1 MFTCMK
7 KISLLLC
14 LLAGTL
20 FSAAQTS
27 SSDSNQLP
35 SAPSA
40 VLTPKPAPK
49 PEAVPPA
56 KQEPKPSTA
65 PATPVLESLDKKK
78 PQPVAP
84 LDVPSDASLPRRP
97 AQTPAPA
104 KAAAEPEEDLT
115 TFVKRVEEVN
125 VIFTV
130 TDKRGRFIKDLR
142 KEDFAVLDDKR
153 PAEAVRGFSAETNL
167 PLRVG
172 LLIDASN
179 SIRAQFKFEQEAAIE
194 FLNQIIRPKV
204 DRALVVG
211 FDSTVE
217 IQQDFTNDTE
227 ALSKGIRMLRPG
239 GGTALFDAIYRVC
252 KERLMDTGDTQPVRR
267 AIILLSDGDDN
278 QSRVTREEAIEMAQR
293 AGVIVYTIGTSLSPD
308 KGRGDKVLERI
319 AETTGGRAFFP
330 FKIQDVANAF
340 SDIQDELRSQYVLA
354 YKPADFLAD
363 GRYRSID
370 ISVPNKKLKVRSR
383 KGYFAPR
390 K

>member
-1 MFTCMK
+1 MK
-7 KISLLLC
+7 KTCIVLFSLL
-14 LLAGTL
+14 AMYVMG
-20 FSAAQTS
+20 AAQ
-27 SSDSNQLP
+27 SSDQNSLP
-35 SAPSA
+35 SAPSSTLA
-40 VLTPKPAPK
+40 PAPK
-49 PEAVPPA
+49 PVAQAPA
-56 KQEPKPSTA
+56 KSTDKPGDSKTA
-65 PATPVLESLDKKK
+65 PAPPVLESLDKDKKK

-84 LDVPSDASLPRRP
+84 LEPPKDSALPTRPS
-97 AQTPAPA
+97 QTPGDTTKQDP
-104 KAAAEPEEDLT
+104 KPGEGDDLT
-115 TFVKRVEEVN
+115 IIKRVEEVN

-130 TDKRGRFIKDLR
+130 TDKRGRFIKDL
-142 KEDFAVLDDKR
+142 KQQDFAILDDKR
-153 PAEAVRGFSAETNL
+153 PAEAVRSFSAETNL

-172 LLIDASN
+172 LLVDASN
-179 SIRAQFKFEQEAAIE
+179 SVRSQFKFEQEAAIE
-194 FLNQIIRPKV
+194 FLNQIVRPKV

-217 IQQDFTNDTE
+217 IEQDFTNNTE

-239 GGTALFDAIYRVC
+239 GGTALYDAIYRVC
-252 KERLMDTGDTQPVRR
+252 KERLMNTGDTETVRR

-293 AGVIVYTIGTSLSPD
+293 AGVIIYTIGTSLSPD

-319 AETTGGRAFFP
+319 AETTGGRSFFP

-370 ISVPNKKLKVRSR
+370 IHTPNKKLKVRAR

>member
-1 MFTCMK
+1 MFFCMK
-7 KISLLLC
+7 KTLIVLFSLL
-14 LLAGTL
+14 AIAAA
-20 FSAAQTS
+20 AAQ
-27 SSDSNQLP
+27 SSDPKALP
-35 SAPSA
+35 SAPSSTLA
-40 VLTPKPAPK
+40 PAPK
-49 PEAVPPA
+49 PAAQTPA
-56 KQEPKPSTA
+56 KPAEKPAESKPGA
-65 PATPVLESLDKKK
+65 PVLESLEKKK
-78 PQPVAP
+78 PQAVEP
-84 LDVPSDASLPRRP
+84 LEPPKDSALPTRP
-97 AQTPAPA
+97 PQQLATPP
-104 KAAAEPEEDLT
+104 PTDPGQGQGDDLT
-115 TFVKRVEEVN
+115 IIKRVEEVN

-130 TDKRGRFIKDLR
+130 TDKRGRFIKDL
-142 KEDFAVLDDKR
+142 KQEDFAILDDKR

-172 LLIDASN
+172 LLVDASN
-179 SIRAQFKFEQEAAIE
+179 SIRSQFKFEQEAAIE
-194 FLNQIIRPKV
+194 FLNQIVRPKV

-217 IQQDFTNDTE
+217 ISQDFTNDTE
-227 ALSKGIRMLRPG
+227 SLSRGIRMLRPG

-252 KERLMDTGDTQPVRR
+252 KERLMNTGDTETVRR
-267 AIILLSDGDDN
+267 AIILLSDGEDN

-293 AGVIVYTIGTSLSPD
+293 AGVIIYTIGTSLSPD

-319 AETTGGRAFFP
+319 AETTGGRSFFP

-354 YKPADFLAD
+354 YKPAEFLAD

-370 ISVPNKKLKVRSR
+370 INTPNKKLKVRAR

>member
-1 MFTCMK
+1 MNK
-7 KISLLLC
+7 SLISLC
-14 LLAGTL
+14 LFGATL
-20 FSAAQTS
+20 SCVAQTASGGS
-27 SSDSNQLP
+27 SAPEQNALP

-40 VLTPKPAPK
+40 AIAPKAAPAP
-49 PEAVPPA
+49 PP
-56 KQEPKPSTA
+56 QEPKPSETKAA
-65 PATPVLESLDKKK
+65 PAKPVLESLDKKK

-84 LDVPSDASLPRRP
+84 LDLPSDASLPQRP
-97 AQTPAPA
+97 PQPQAPA
-104 KAAAEPEEDLT
+104 KTDTAAPEEDLT

-142 KEDFAVLDDKR
+142 KEDFAVLDDNR
-153 PAEAVRGFSAETNL
+153 PAEAVRNFSAESNL

-172 LLIDASN
+172 LLVDASN
-179 SIRAQFKFEQEAAIE
+179 SIRTQFKFEQEAAIE
-194 FLNQIIRPKV
+194 FLNQIIRPKI

-217 IQQDFTNDTE
+217 IEQDFTNDTE

-252 KERLMDTGDTQPVRR
+252 KERLLNTRDTQTVRR

-293 AGVIVYTIGTSLSPD
+293 AGVIIYTIGTSLSPD

-370 ISVPNKKLKVRSR
+370 INTPNKKLKVRAR
-383 KGYFAPR
+383 KGYYAPR